1 VSPNAPRAEK
11 SCRVQRSIPS
21 WDQERSE
28 AEVTLSVPQLARMSH
43 LLDAA
48 LPLDS
53 AGRRQWLDE
62 LGPEDLDL
70 HDALLQALLPEGDD
84 ELLGTL
90 PKVGGAA
97 TGLAGRLQTGARVG
111 PYRLVRQLGAGGMAE
126 VWLAERADGAFKRD
140 VALKLPR
147 LSSSREDLADRFERE
162 RDILASLEHPNIAR
176 LYDAGVS
183 VERLPYLAMEYVSG
197 RPLIGWCDA
206 HQLGVRERLRLFLQV
221 LDAVQYAHGCQVI
234 HRDIKPSNILVTEA
248 GQVRLLDFG
257 VAKLLVEEPELA
269 DLTRQYGQAL
279 TPEYASPELIRGERI
294 DGAAD
299 VYSLGVVLYEL
310 LAGSRPYRLKTGASI
325 ASLEQAVARAQVP
338 RPSTQL
344 EVKAGDAR
352 GTTQHKLARRL
363 KGDLDAI
370 VLKAL
375 AKAPA
380 DRYSSAVALADDLQR
395 YLSGKPVQARP
406 AQLGYRFGKF
416 VRRHRSGAAM
426 SAAAFVLAA
435 AALGYEQARWPG
447 ARFEYPVTG
456 GLEAKS
462 IAVLP
467 FVDMSEKRDQ
477 EYFSD
482 GLSEELIDRLARSA
496 DLKVIARTSS
506 FQFKGRNEDV
516 RSIAVKLGVA
526 NLLEGSVRK
535 AGDTL
540 RITAQLIRASDGTHV
555 WSQTYDRNLVDIFQV
570 QDEIAGTV
578 AQALHAAFA
587 NRDQTRTQQPNMEAY
602 NLVLEGNYFMARWT
616 RRDMERAIQLYRKA
630 IDVRPDYPLAWA
642 RLAAAYLDLETL
654 TGTASAD
661 ENRRILDA
669 LDRAIRLDPKLA
681 LAYFTRASFELTVSW
696 NWQAATASVERM
708 REIDPRNDL
717 LPRALGGLAWTFG
730 RVDQALELYKKALE
744 RNPLDSYSLSYVGDS
759 LCAANRG
766 QECLQSRLRLA
777 QLHPEFGG
785 INTAIGTAHLYLGQ
799 FAEALESMQREPEQN
814 YRLAGLA
821 MAYSALGRRAD
832 SDAALQSLEDKF
844 ASTDAY
850 AIAQARA
857 YRGELD
863 AAFRWLDRAYRQRDT
878 GISSVMVDPLLRN
891 LHADQRFQAFLVK
904 LNLPPERPF
913 STDEGSS

>member
-1 VSPNAPRAEK
+1 
-11 SCRVQRSIPS
+11 
-21 WDQERSE
+21 
-28 AEVTLSVPQLARMSH
+28 VTLSVAQLARMSR

-48 LPLDS
+48 LPLDE
-53 AGRRQWLDE
+53 AGRRRWLEALD
-62 LGPEDLDL
+62 PADEDLQ
-70 HDALLQALLPEGDD
+70 DALRQALLPEADAD
-84 ELLGTL
+84 VLDTL
-90 PKVGGAA
+90 PKVGCASTQVGSRVQ
-97 TGLAGRLQTGARVG
+97 AGVLIG
-111 PYRLVRQLGAGGMAE
+111 PYRLVRRLGAGGMAE
-126 VWLAERADGAFKRD
+126 VWLAQRADGAFKRE
-140 VALKLPR
+140 VALKLPM
-147 LSSSREDLADRFERE
+147 LASAREDLAGRFERE

-183 VERLPYLAMEYVSG
+183 ADGLPYLAMEYVSG
-197 RPLIGWCDA
+197 RPLIGWCDV
-206 HQLGVRERLRLFLQV
+206 HQLEVRERLKLFEQV

-257 VAKLLVEEPELA
+257 VAKLLVEEPERA

-279 TPEYASPELIRGERI
+279 TPEYASPELIHGGRI
-294 DGAAD
+294 GAAAD

-310 LAGSRPYRLKTGASI
+310 LAGTRPYRLSAAGSI
-325 ASLEQAVARAQVP
+325 DVLEQAIAGAQVQ
-338 RPSTQL
+338 RPSTQ
-344 EVKAGDAR
+344 VAPQAGDAR
-352 GTTQHKLARRL
+352 GTTQHRLARRL

-375 AKAPA
+375 AKSPA
-380 DRYSSAVALADDLQR
+380 DRYSSAAALADDLRR
-395 YLSGKPVQARP
+395 YLNGKPVQARP
-406 AQLGYRFGKF
+406 AHLGYRFGKF
-416 VRRHRSGAAM
+416 VQRHRSGAAI

-435 AALGYEQARWPG
+435 TALGYEQARWPG

-578 AQALHAAFA
+578 AQALNAALA
-587 NRDQTRTQQPNMEAY
+587 TGDRPGRQHPDVQAY
-602 NLVLEGNYFMARWT
+602 NLVLEGNYFNARWT
-616 RRDMERAIQLYRKA
+616 RRDVGRAIQLFQQA
-630 IDVRPDYPLAWA
+630 IQIKPDYAMAWA
-642 RLAAAYLDLETL
+642 RLAGAYFNLEAL
-654 TGTASAD
+654 QGTASAD
-661 ENRRILDA
+661 DNRKILEA
-669 LDRAIRLDPKLA
+669 LERAIRLDPNLVW
-681 LAYFTRASFELTVSW
+681 AYYTRGGFEMTVSW
-696 NWQAATASVERM
+696 DWAAGQADVERM
-708 REIDPRNDL
+708 RAIDPRNGL
-717 LPRALGGLAWTFG
+717 LPRALGGVALTFG
-730 RVDQALELYKKALE
+730 QVDRAVEFYQRALE
-744 RNPLDSYSLSYVGDS
+744 RDPLDTYSIAYLGDA
-759 LCAANRG
+759 LCAANRAE
-766 QECLQSRLRLA
+766 ECLQTRLKLL

-785 INTAIGTAHLYLGQ
+785 VNSAVGIARLYLGQ
-799 FAEALESMQREPEQN
+799 FAEALESMNMEPEEN

-821 MAYSALGRRAD
+821 MVYSAMGRRAE
-832 SDAALQSLEDKF
+832 SDAALLSLEEKF
-844 ASTDAY
+844 ARTDAY
-850 AIAQARA
+850 AIAQVHA
-857 YRGELD
+857 YRGGID
-863 AAFRWLDRAYRQRDT
+863 AAFSWLDRAYRQRDAAMAS
-878 GISSVMVDPLLRN
+878 IKADPLLRN
-891 LHADQRFQAFLVK
+891 LHDDGRFQKLLNQLRLPDGNSFLTE
-904 LNLPPERPF
+904 ERRV
-913 STDEGSS
+913 SS